1 MERLITEKEEIES
14 RLKLLN
20 EITKEYLTHLEE
32 WEKKE
37 QPWIN
42 KDGLKKQIEQLKQF
56 RSDNLDRTA
65 DTTTRYNNN

>member
-1 MERLITEKEEIES
+1 LERLITEKEEIES